1 MVNQAYLV
9 LALNA
14 NLHFNPCGRILFVYL
29 DPFVTGCDKNLFVY
43 VYLCICVCVV
53 GFYLCISDTS
63 HSLHLR
69 LNTNSTI
76 TGQYCAGLA
85 RCMLKKKNFE
95 PSKSVK
101 YCSLA
106 FIVGTCGKIANP
118 WIILCVEMIS
128 VTVVLMDHLLWI
140 ILEVAWLGHVD
151 SAGTLRCIVSPPPSI
166 QTPQSPT
173 RAQTSA
179 DNRVTENISNN
190 RVTKRND
197 NLC

>member
-1 MVNQAYLV
+1 MNQAYLV

-29 DPFVTGCDKNLFVY
+29 R
-43 VYLCICVCVV
+43 
-53 GFYLCISDTS
+53 
-63 HSLHLR
+63 HQSLPSPPIKHQ
-69 LNTNSTI
+69 LNHYWSI
-76 TGQYCAGLA
+76 LWGLA
-85 RCMLKKKNFE
+85 RCTLKKKNFE

-106 FIVGTCGKIANP
+106 FIVRTCGKIANP

>member
-1 MVNQAYLV
+1 M
-9 LALNA
+9 
-14 NLHFNPCGRILFVYL
+14 PICILI
-29 DPFVTGCDKNLFVY
+29 P
-43 VYLCICVCVV
+43 VV
-53 GFYLCISDTS
+53 GFYLCIFDTS

-69 LNTNSTI
+69 LNTSSTI
-76 TGQYCAGLA
+76 TAQYCTGLA
-85 RCMLKKKNFE
+85 RCMLKKRNFE
-95 PSKSVK
+95 PSKCVK
-101 YCSLA
+101 YCSSA

-190 RVTKRND
+190 CVTKRND
-197 NLC
+197 NFC